1 MKDTELYQQLLGL
14 TKPWTVTRVEL
25 DTKGKQVTVWTEHSA
40 KATFDCPECGEKCSL
55 HDHEEERA
63 WRHLDSCNFET
74 HLRARVP
81 RVRCPRHGVRQ
92 ARVPWAEPRARFTS
106 LFERF
111 AIDVLLETDIA
122 GAARILGITWDE
134 AQHIM
139 ERAVLRGLARRVDE
153 VPKHMGIDEKALA
166 KGHRYAT
173 LVNDLDRGIVIDM
186 AEGRT
191 KDSLVAALGRYSM
204 DDLARVEAVAM
215 DMWEPF
221 FQTVRAFFADAEAK
235 IVFDRFHIVAHM
247 NAALDK
253 VRRAENRELRQG
265 GDDRLTGTKH
275 LWLYAAENVP
285 EHRAEEFQAL
295 RASTL
300 RTARAWS
307 MKEVLRGLWDC
318 PSMKQ
323 GVWWW
328 KKWQGWAARC
338 RLPSVQ
344 RVAAMID
351 RHLANVLT
359 YFRHRITNSGSETIN
374 SIVGVIKK
382 RARGYRNFRNFR
394 VAVLFRCGGLDLY
407 PSAHPKLG

>member
-25 DTKGKQVTVWTEHSA
+25 DTKAKHVTVWTEHSA
-40 KATFDCPECGEKCSL
+40 KATFECPECGEKCPL

-81 RVRCPRHGVRQ
+81 RIRCPKHGVRQ

-122 GAARILGITWDE
+122 GAARILAITWDE
-134 AQHIM
+134 AHHIM
-139 ERAVLRGLARRVDE
+139 ERAVSRGLARREDE
-153 VPKHMGIDEKALA
+153 VPKRMGIDEKAIA

-173 LVNDLDRGIVIDM
+173 LVNDLDRGIVVDM
-186 AEGRT
+186 AEGRS
-191 KDSLVAALGRYSM
+191 KESLIAALGRYSM
-204 DDLARVEAVAM
+204 DDLAQVEAVAM

-221 FQTVRAFFADAEAK
+221 FQTVRAFVANAEEK
-235 IVFDRFHIVAHM
+235 IVFDRFHIVGHM
-247 NAALDK
+247 NEALDK
-253 VRRAENRELRQG
+253 VRRAENRELRQS
-265 GDDRLTGTKH
+265 GDDRLTGSKH

-285 EHRAEEFQAL
+285 EHREEEFQAL
-295 RASTL
+295 RTSTL

-307 MKEVLRGLWDC
+307 MKEMLRGLWDC
-318 PSMKQ
+318 SSMKM

-328 KKWQGWAARC
+328 KKWKGWAARC
-338 RLPSVQ
+338 RLAPVQ
-344 RVAAMID
+344 KVAAMIE
-351 RHLANVLT
+351 RHLDNVLT
-359 YFRHRITNSGSETIN
+359 YFRHRITNSASESIN
-374 SIVGVIKK
+374 SVVGVIKK
-382 RARGYRNFRNFR
+382 RARGYRNFGNFR